1 MYANFARKCVVFW
14 TNLHSWKKITRL
26 LVATNFKSVSNIKY
40 QRPTISSR
48 CSLTAHQRAEWPSP
62 MEDTNKTL
70 KYTMTLN
77 HEI

>member
-1 MYANFARKCVVFW
+1 METEIYTARKKF
-14 TNLHSWKKITRL
+14 TRL

-62 MEDTNKTL
+62 VEVVKDTNKTL
-70 KYTMTLN
+70 KYTETLN
-77 HEI
+77 HDI